1 MWRRGDACF
10 RSGDILTMDWLGY
23 LYFRDRKGDTFRW
36 KGENVSTAEVEAVLT
51 RLTGRDAVVYGVQVQ
66 CSCIVYCTER
76 CTVLQVPGCD
86 GRAGMAAVAALP
98 GQLQLAD
105 LAAGLAARL
114 PSYAQPRI
122 VRCTTLLCTSTM
134 SVLNIERRL
143 VPELDMTGTFKLK
156 KRELQESGWSPG
168 EVGPHY

>member
-1 MWRRGDACF
+1 MLGGACQWHSINEKNDAPCNNA
-10 RSGDILTMDWLGY
+10 S
-23 LYFRDRKGDTFRW
+23 
-36 KGENVSTAEVEAVLT
+36 
-51 RLTGRDAVVYGVQVQ
+51 
-66 CSCIVYCTER
+66 
-76 CTVLQVPGCD
+76 
-86 GRAGMAAVAALP
+86 

-122 VRCTTLLCTSTM
+122 VRCTTLLCSSIM
-134 SVLNIERRL
+134 SVLNVERRL